1 MVSTDD
7 SKSFSLGSSPGR
19 ATPKL
24 IALIK
29 LNDAITPTGA
39 KTLIIEEEMI
49 GIKFVIRMQVQ
60 LHIDALRIKPATFFH
75 R

>member
-29 LNDAITPTGA
+29 LNDAITPTGV
-39 KTLIIEEEMI
+39 KTLIIEEEDDWNKVCDKDVGSI
-49 GIKFVIRMQVQ
+49 
-60 LHIDALRIKPATFFH
+60 TY
-75 R
+75 

>member
-24 IALIK
+24 IAIIK

-39 KTLIIEEEMI
+39 KPLLLKREMI
-49 GIKFVIRMQVQ
+49 GIKFVIRM
-60 LHIDALRIKPATFFH
+60 
-75 R
+75 